1 MGLLDQF
8 IVRTLPFVPKPI
20 VKRLSRP
27 YIAGSELEQARAVV
41 MSLNSK
47 GFRTTIDLLGEF
59 VDSFDQ
65 VEENLR
71 GYQAILDMIHSH
83 KLNANI
89 SIKPTSFGL
98 LLDGQRCQTLLSG
111 LMERVSA
118 QGNFMRID
126 MEDSHCTSPT
136 IELYQQLRSRWPE
149 QVGVVLQAYLH
160 RTPQDVAAITESQP
174 GRFRLCKGIYVEPPQ
189 VAIKDYQA
197 IRRQF
202 LAVLQ
207 SMLQSG
213 SHVGIATHDDVLVEG
228 AYELIHRLQ
237 IPKERYEFQML
248 LGVREPLRDSIL
260 AAGHPVRIYVP
271 FGSRWYEY
279 SVRRLKENPALAG
292 TMFKAI
298 FFG

>member
-20 VKRLSRP
+20 VKRLSKP
-27 YIAGSELEQARAVV
+27 YIAGAGLEQARAVV
-41 MSLNSK
+41 QDLNSK
-47 GFRTTIDLLGEF
+47 GFSTTIDLLGEF
-59 VDSFDQ
+59 VEHFDQ

-71 GYQAILDMIHSH
+71 GYEAILAMIHSH

-89 SIKPTSFGL
+89 SIKPSSFGL
-98 LLDGQRCQTLLSG
+98 LLDAARCQTLLTG

-118 QGNFMRID
+118 HGNFMRID

-136 IELYQQLRSRWPE
+136 IQLYQALRSRWPE

-160 RTPQDVAAITESQP
+160 RTPEDVAALTADQP
-174 GRFRLCKGIYVEPPQ
+174 GRFRLCKGIYVEPSE
-189 VAIKDYQA
+189 VAIKDCQA

-213 SHVGIATHDDVLVEG
+213 SRVGIATHDDFLVDG
-228 AYELIHRLQ
+228 AYELIQRLR

-292 TMFKAI
+292 TLFKAI